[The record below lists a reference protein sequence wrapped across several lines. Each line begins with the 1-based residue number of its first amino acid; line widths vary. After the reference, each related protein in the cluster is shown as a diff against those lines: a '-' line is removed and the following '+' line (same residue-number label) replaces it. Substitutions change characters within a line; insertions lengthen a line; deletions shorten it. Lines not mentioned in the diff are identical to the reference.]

1 MPGKVSWTPWHE
13 VVRLRDDVRTGELS
27 LADFAADLHDVTMQR
42 GVRQIYEDPARFFAL
57 TYPTH
62 SLRELAK
69 DVVERLAGRN
79 AKAIRHLEL
88 TYGGGKTHTLV
99 TLRHLVH
106 QPDSLPALPAVD
118 QFRSHIAIPLPE
130 ARVVALCFDKLDV
143 EKGME
148 VRGPNGE
155 ERWLKHPWSVLAFQ
169 IAGDKGLRALHAEDR
184 NQERETPPAE
194 PLLVELLSR
203 PQAEGLSTLVLV
215 DEVLMYAREKVG
227 MDEVWRGRLID
238 FFQYL
243 CQAVAKVD
251 RCALVASLLAS
262 DPEKSDT
269 TGKELIAAIFEIL
282 GRQKEE
288 GVQPVQ
294 KDDVAEVL
302 RRRFFETASI
312 SDSEGFRPHVTT
324 AVANI
329 ASLEETVRKDKKN
342 AEKRFLDSYPFH
354 PLLTD
359 IFYVRWT
366 QLDGFQRTRGI
377 LRTFA
382 LALRDAEKWD
392 GAPLVGPNV
401 FLPAPDQ
408 TGISEASRELTG
420 IATREVSEGSGNEWS
435 TILEGELGKAREI
448 QADQPGLGF
457 RELEQAVCGVFL
469 SSQPVGQKASTSDLA
484 VLAGATRPDRIEFEK
499 GMQRWTEL
507 SWFLDEAEFSPAS
520 GQIAALPKAW
530 RLGNRPNLKQMHH
543 DACNNRVAPEAIE
556 ARLLADV
563 GQAKSLT
570 QGAAAVG
577 SRVHNLPAKPGDIG
591 DDGEFHF
598 AVLGPNAVSESGKP
612 SAISRRFIDETTGPD
627 RPRTCRNAVVL
638 VVPSRDGLDAA
649 RNRIREYLGWED
661 VREQLKDQPQDAVRE
676 SMLAGWTEQARKKIP
691 DAIRQAW
698 SIIVTVNERNEI
710 HAFKITVGSE
720 PLFSA
725 VKADR
730 RSRIQDS
737 AINAQAL
744 LPGGPYDLWRD
755 DESSRRVRDLVGAFA
770 ANPRLPKMLRR
781 KEVFDTINQ
790 GVEEGDF
797 VASVARPDK
806 SVRTWWR
813 TRIDDAAL
821 KEPTLELFLPDNAT
835 LSELAPGVLTPGVL
849 PGLWKNGVATV
860 DDVEAYFSGNRTVT
874 VQREGYEE
882 TAAIP
887 GCPLSAIETAVSEA
901 VRGGLLW
908 FLNGPVSIQGE
919 PLPSGVFTPAARLR
933 PPMKPPAVDQLTTE
947 ALPDSWKD
955 GRTTALALSVALSA
969 REGETLPWMVVRRAI
984 DDAIKARWL
993 QLAPDSASWP
1003 CDYAGAGTV
1012 VLMQP
1017 DTGSVG
1023 TGPSGASVSGS
1034 AGIRTSSAKLEPG
1047 VLQDLVET
1055 LPDVIKAAAGVPLRF
1070 DVRITLGDG
1079 SEVAPETVEA
1089 VNELLKGVSDE
1100 LHLDAG

>member
-27 LADFAADLHDVTMQR
+27 LADFAADLHDVAMQR
-42 GVRQIYEDPARFFAL
+42 GIRPIYEDPARFFAL
-57 TYPTH
+57 TYPTY

-106 QPDSLPALPAVD
+106 QPDSLPALPSVD
-118 QFRSHIAIPLPE
+118 QFRSHIAVPLPG
-130 ARVVALCFDKLDV
+130 ARVVALSFDKLDV

-155 ERWLKHPWSVLAFQ
+155 ERWLKNPWSVLAFQ
-169 IAGDKGLRALHAEDR
+169 IAGESGLRALHADDKDE
-184 NQERETPPAE
+184 ERETPPAE
-194 PLLVELLSR
+194 PLLAELLSR
-203 PQAEGLSTLVLV
+203 PQAEGLSTLILV

-269 TGKELIAAIFEIL
+269 TGKELIAAIFEIF

-302 RRRFFETASI
+302 RRRFFETVSI
-312 SDSEGFRPHVTT
+312 SDPQAFRPHVTA

-329 ASLEETVRKDKKN
+329 ASLEETVRKDRKN
-342 AEKRFLDSYPFH
+342 TEKRFLDSYPFH

-359 IFYVRWT
+359 IFYMRWT

-401 FLPAPDQ
+401 FLPAPGR
-408 TGISEASRELTG
+408 TGISEAARELTG

-435 TILEGELGKAREI
+435 AILEGEIEKAREI
-448 QADQPGLGF
+448 QTDQPGLGF
-457 RELEQAVCGVFL
+457 RELEQVVCGVFL
-469 SSQPVGQKASTSDLA
+469 SSQPVGQKASMSDLA

-499 GMQRWTEL
+499 GLQRWTES
-507 SWFLDEAEFSPAS
+507 SWFLDETEFSPTA
-520 GQIAALPKAW
+520 GQTAALPKAW

-543 DACNNRVAPEAIE
+543 DACNNRVSSEAIE

-563 GQAKSLT
+563 QQVKSLT
-570 QGAAAVG
+570 QGAAAAG
-577 SRVHNLPAKPGDIG
+577 ARVHNLSAKPGDIG
-591 DDGEFHF
+591 DDGEFRF
-598 AVLGPNAVSESGKP
+598 AVLDPSAVSESGKP
-612 SAISRRFIDETTGPD
+612 SVNAQRFIDETTGPD
-627 RPRTCRNAVVL
+627 RPRTCRNAIVL
-638 VVPSRDGLDAA
+638 AVPSHDGLDAA
-649 RNRIREYLGWED
+649 RTRIREYLGWED
-661 VREQLKDQPQDAVRE
+661 VREQLKDQSQDAARE
-676 SMLAGWTEQARKKIP
+676 SMLAGWIEQARKRIP

-698 SIIVTVNERNEI
+698 SIIVTVNELNDV

-720 PLFSA
+720 PLFAA

-755 DESSRRVRDLVGAFA
+755 NESSRRVKDLVGAFA

-781 KEVFDTINQ
+781 KEVLDTINQ
-790 GVEEGDF
+790 GVEDGDF
-797 VASVARPDK
+797 VASLARPDK
-806 SVRTWWR
+806 SARTWWR

-821 KEPTLELFLPDNAT
+821 KEPALELFLPGKAT
-835 LSELAPGVLTPGVL
+835 LSELAPGVLEPEVL
-849 PGLWKNGVATV
+849 PGLWDRGAATV
-860 DDVEAYFSGNRTVT
+860 ADVEAYFSGDRIVT
-874 VQREGYEE
+874 VQRDGYEE
-882 TAAIP
+882 TVAIP
-887 GCPLSAIETAVSEA
+887 GCASHAIETAVSEA
-901 VRGGLLW
+901 VEGGLLW

-933 PPMKPPAVDQLTTE
+933 PSMKAPTVDQLTTE
-947 ALPDSWKD
+947 ALPNAWKD

-969 REGETLPWMVVRRAI
+969 RKEETLPWMVVRRTI
-984 DDAIKARWL
+984 DDAIKSRWL

-1003 CDYAGAGTV
+1003 CDSAGAEAV

-1017 DTGSVG
+1017 GTGAEG
-1023 TGPSGASVSGS
+1023 TGPSPAPEPGPAGAYK
-1034 AGIRTSSAKLEPG
+1034 SSARLDPG

-1070 DVRITLGDG
+1070 DVHITLGDG

-1100 LHLDAG
+1100 LRLDDG